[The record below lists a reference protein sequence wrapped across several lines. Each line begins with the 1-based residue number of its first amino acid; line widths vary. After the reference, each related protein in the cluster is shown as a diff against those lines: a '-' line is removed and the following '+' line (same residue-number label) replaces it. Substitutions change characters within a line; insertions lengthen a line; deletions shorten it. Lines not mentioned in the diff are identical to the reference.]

1 MRYFLL
7 LLLLSACSSAP
18 KRHVYYCDGVETCP
32 PEAFTHPGYTPA
44 GAGLPEYLPTEEVP
58 KAPRSPHKRLLPETP
73 KTRREAGIWAGDI
86 ARASINDP
94 APPVSVLGVNIP
106 HHPDVKTAGDAYS
119 ATACAMSIN
128 LAAQNDTSLMAQV
141 QALSLEQRKCV
152 AAAAYLQC
160 THGLTQRQE
169 QFAWRDWRNQSEAK
183 RQRTVSIQQKMVST
197 ADAAARFLLSVC
209 PESPDPELVR
219 LAATLNHSA
228 PDPFTLL
235 SPWDL

>member
-1 MRYFLL
+1 MRYLL
-7 LLLLSACSSAP
+7 LLLVLSACSSVP
-18 KRHVYYCDGVETCP
+18 KRQVYYCDGVETCP

-44 GAGLPEYLPTEEVP
+44 GAGLPEYIPAEEVP
-58 KAPRSPHKRLLPETP
+58 KAPRSPHKRPLPETP
-73 KTRREAGIWAGDI
+73 KTRREPGIWAGDT

-94 APPVSVLGVNIP
+94 ASPVSVLGVSIP

-141 QALSLEQRKCV
+141 QAMSLEQRKCV

-169 QFAWRDWRNQSEAK
+169 QFDWR
-183 RQRTVSIQQKMVST
+183 VQQKMAST